1 MDTNYFRDWKTLGK
15 RRSENQIIGESGI
28 DILRSLFPKEWVIRE
43 YTADYGIDLDVEL
56 FEECNDGV
64 YVTKGEHVLFQV
76 KTTNDIEV
84 KDLEVY
90 SKTKSDNCIFKV
102 VKYPLDTALLATVE
116 KMGSAV
122 PVLLCLVDNVE
133 REGYFVCLNDYVDK
147 ILISQKPDYDRQGTV
162 TINIPIENRIS
173 SGKFA
178 IEWYGKRAKLYSF
191 FNLVNCQKR
200 DLLYTPDCNLEQMV
214 EMFLNRICRLDIW
227 SDKMLE
233 LFKEQIDYYTE
244 HHSTKQADIIIN
256 NAIERGENVDEPI
269 WEGTYCMGEVSF
281 RHATQIQELHRLW
294 DQMCIISDMGIS
306 SGHKYEHNGEGYLK
320 RMCDILKKYSSN
332 PMEDQLKL
340 WDICVFNYLIGN
352 TDNHIKNVS
361 LLYASDMASIR
372 LAPAYDIVCTMIY
385 PSSTTEMAVSIGCE
399 YDIHKIKREH
409 FCRELKNIGI
419 GEKLAMKHYD
429 DMLSRIESA
438 LEKSCETLMQQGFI
452 QAKDMKKR
460 ILEVR
465 KLAWM

>member
-1 MDTNYFRDWKTLGK
+1 MDTNYFRDWKALGK

-64 YVTKGEHVLFQV
+64 YITKGEHVLFQV
-76 KTTNDIEV
+76 KTTNNIEV
-84 KDLEVY
+84 KDLKVY
-90 SKTKSDNCIFKV
+90 SNAGADNCIFKV

-133 REGYFVCLNDYVDK
+133 KEGYFVCLNDYIDK

-173 SGKFA
+173 SGTVA

-191 FNLVNCQKR
+191 FNIVNCQKR
-200 DLLYTPDCNLEQMV
+200 DLLYTSDCNLEQMV
-214 EMFLNRICRLDIW
+214 EIFLNRICRLDIW
-227 SDKMLE
+227 SDQRLK
-233 LFKEQIDYYTE
+233 LFKEQIDYYIE

-294 DQMCIISDMGIS
+294 DQMCIISDM
-306 SGHKYEHNGEGYLK
+306 YETDYREAYLPT
-320 RMCDILKKYSSN
+320 YY
-332 PMEDQLKL
+332 
-340 WDICVFNYLIGN
+340 WF
-352 TDNHIKNVS
+352 
-361 LLYASDMASIR
+361 
-372 LAPAYDIVCTMIY
+372 IVN
-385 PSSTTEMAVSIGCE
+385 
-399 YDIHKIKREH
+399 K
-409 FCRELKNIGI
+409 
-419 GEKLAMKHYD
+419 
-429 DMLSRIESA
+429 
-438 LEKSCETLMQQGFI
+438 
-452 QAKDMKKR
+452 
-460 ILEVR
+460 
-465 KLAWM
+465 

>member
-64 YVTKGEHVLFQV
+64 YITKGEHVLFQV

-200 DLLYTPDCNLEQMV
+200 DLLYTRDCNLEQMV

-233 LFKEQIDYYTE
+233 LFKEQIDYYIE

-256 NAIERGENVDEPI
+256 NAIERE
-269 WEGTYCMGEVSF
+269 
-281 RHATQIQELHRLW
+281 
-294 DQMCIISDMGIS
+294 
-306 SGHKYEHNGEGYLK
+306 
-320 RMCDILKKYSSN
+320 
-332 PMEDQLKL
+332 
-340 WDICVFNYLIGN
+340 
-352 TDNHIKNVS
+352 
-361 LLYASDMASIR
+361 
-372 LAPAYDIVCTMIY
+372 
-385 PSSTTEMAVSIGCE
+385 
-399 YDIHKIKREH
+399 
-409 FCRELKNIGI
+409 
-419 GEKLAMKHYD
+419 
-429 DMLSRIESA
+429 
-438 LEKSCETLMQQGFI
+438 
-452 QAKDMKKR
+452 
-460 ILEVR
+460 
-465 KLAWM
+465 

>member
-64 YVTKGEHVLFQV
+64 YITKGEHVLFQV

-233 LFKEQIDYYTE
+233 L
-244 HHSTKQADIIIN
+244 S
-256 NAIERGENVDEPI
+256 
-269 WEGTYCMGEVSF
+269 
-281 RHATQIQELHRLW
+281 
-294 DQMCIISDMGIS
+294 
-306 SGHKYEHNGEGYLK
+306 
-320 RMCDILKKYSSN
+320 
-332 PMEDQLKL
+332 
-340 WDICVFNYLIGN
+340 LI
-352 TDNHIKNVS
+352 HI
-361 LLYASDMASIR
+361 
-372 LAPAYDIVCTMIY
+372 
-385 PSSTTEMAVSIGCE
+385 
-399 YDIHKIKREH
+399 
-409 FCRELKNIGI
+409 
-419 GEKLAMKHYD
+419 
-429 DMLSRIESA
+429 
-438 LEKSCETLMQQGFI
+438 
-452 QAKDMKKR
+452 
-460 ILEVR
+460 
-465 KLAWM
+465 